1 MSESCRG
8 KPQSEPSF
16 IVMLFDYT
24 QVKWK
29 VYLHPM
35 KITFSL
41 QKKERKEKKGVD
53 LFFFFFF
60 SNRKRRAKTNEGRS
74 AV

>member
-1 MSESCRG
+1 MSKSCRG
-8 KPQSEPSF
+8 KPRSEPSF

-41 QKKERKEKKGVD
+41 KIEKK
-53 LFFFFFF
+53 
-60 SNRKRRAKTNEGRS
+60 RKRNLVDFYLAMAREDRR
-74 AV
+74 